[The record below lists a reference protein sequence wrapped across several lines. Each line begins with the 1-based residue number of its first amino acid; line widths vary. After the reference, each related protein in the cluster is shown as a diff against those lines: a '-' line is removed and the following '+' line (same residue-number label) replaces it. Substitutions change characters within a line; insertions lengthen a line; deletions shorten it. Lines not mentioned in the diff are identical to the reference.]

1 MDYQNYNIKPPGFKL
16 KYLNFKNFKF
26 YGRFITLFLPVCP
39 QFGVQR
45 RRRRR

>member
-16 KYLNFKNFKF
+16 KYLNFKF

-39 QFGVQR
+39 QFGVQCR
-45 RRRRR
+45 RQRR